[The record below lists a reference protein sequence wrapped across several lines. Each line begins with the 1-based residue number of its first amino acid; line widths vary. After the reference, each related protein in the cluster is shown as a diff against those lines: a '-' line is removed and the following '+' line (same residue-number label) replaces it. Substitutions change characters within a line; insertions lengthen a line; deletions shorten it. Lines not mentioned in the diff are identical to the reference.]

1 MTDPF
6 KPTLPT
12 PSTFD
17 PTPVPT
23 PTSDTTPIE
32 DAVAAASEAAAPDAG
47 GGAPVADAGP
57 PVPKGPTFAELGLH
71 PDVLRAVED
80 MGFTD
85 PMPVQAAT
93 FPPITAG
100 KDLMVQSRTGS
111 GKTAAFGIPFANGIV
126 NGENKFVQAIVL
138 LPTRELAIQ
147 VAAELAKIC
156 QHRQITVVPVYG
168 GAPMGRQV
176 EQLHAG
182 GQIVCGTPG
191 RVLDHLRRGTL
202 KLDRVR
208 CAVLDECDEM
218 LSMGFQED
226 IESILEKTPT
236 ARQTLLFSATVPEG
250 IQRLAR
256 RFLRTP
262 EFMKLSGDYISVHD
276 IRHVYYSI
284 PGIQREEE
292 LLRILDFEEP
302 KSAIIFCNTREET
315 GRVAAFLRG
324 KGHDAEAISSD
335 LTQSDRE
342 RVLGRMRAGGIKFLV
357 ATDVAARGID
367 IENLSHVFNY
377 TFPEAPEIYIHRTGR
392 TGRAGRKG
400 TAISLIGPT
409 EVGSFYYLKLLYK
422 IKPEERSLPS
432 EAEIRSHREGERL
445 LVLRGALAGDPG
457 AEWRA
462 LARRLVSA
470 VDGERLVAALLAHS
484 YASVEGMP
492 VVPAPRPAPASP
504 IANDVQPR
512 AAAPEPRERE
522 REGGGWDRDR
532 GRGDRDRPRFGGRDR
547 GPRDRGRPGER
558 DRPRFGDRD
567 RERGRGPGPGPGAG
581 PGAGPAA
588 GLGAGAG
595 PGAGP
600 GASAG
605 PASTASTAG
614 PADDRHGRRH
624 ERRPPPPLRNDQPP
638 AEREFWEVWSEE
650 RAQAEGAAAQ
660 PSVAPEPGSE
670 PFETT
675 SPGIGTGGDRG
686 GDRPRDASSDAPAG
700 DVARL
705 YLNLGRKDGAS
716 EKEIRDLL
724 STYAGSPQV
733 MDVDVMNTHTY
744 LNVAPGDAE
753 RIIGA
758 VTGKEMA
765 GRQLICE
772 TAKPRR
778 R

>member
-1 MTDPF
+1 MSDPF
-6 KPTLPT
+6 NQTPNPAPTTDLPIDSAT
-12 PSTFD
+12 
-17 PTPVPT
+17 
-23 PTSDTTPIE
+23 
-32 DAVAAASEAAAPDAG
+32 EAAA
-47 GGAPVADAGP
+47 APLAATGDPAADAP
-57 PVPKGPTFAELGLH
+57 PAVPKGPSFAELGLH
-71 PDVLRAVED
+71 ADVLRAIEE
-80 MGFTD
+80 MGFSE
-85 PMPVQAAT
+85 PMPVQSTT
-93 FPPITAG
+93 FPLITAG
-100 KDLMVQSRTGS
+100 RDLMVQSRTGS
-111 GKTAAFGIPFANGIV
+111 GKTAAFGIPFANGLV
-126 NGENKFVQAIVL
+126 NADDKFVQAIIL
-138 LPTRELAIQ
+138 LPTRELALQ

-156 QHRQITVVPVYG
+156 QHRAITVVPVYG

-176 EQLHAG
+176 EQLRDG

-202 KLDRVR
+202 RLDRV
-208 CAVLDECDEM
+208 CTAVLDECDEM

-226 IESILEKTPT
+226 IEAILEKTPNT
-236 ARQTLLFSATVPEG
+236 RQTLLFSATVPEG

-256 RFLRTP
+256 RFLRAP
-262 EFMKLSGDYISVHD
+262 EFLKLSGDYVSVHD
-276 IRHVYYSI
+276 IRHVYYAI

-292 LLRILDFEEP
+292 LMRILDFEEP

-315 GRVAAFLRG
+315 GRIAAFLRG

-335 LTQSDRE
+335 LTQADRE

-432 EAEIRSHREGERL
+432 EVEIRSHREGERVE
-445 LVLRGALAGDPG
+445 VLRRALDGDPG

-492 VVPAPRPAPASP
+492 IVPAPRPAPAIS
-504 IANDVQPR
+504 IANDVR
-512 AAAPEPRERE
+512 APAPEPRER
-522 REGGGWDRDR
+522 DRDR
-532 GRGDRDRPRFGGRDR
+532 DSGFGGRDRDRDRDRPRFGGRDR

-567 RERGRGPGPGPGAG
+567 RDRSRAPGAG
-581 PGAGPAA
+581 PSV
-588 GLGAGAG
+588 GAGAG
-595 PGAGP
+595 AGAG
-600 GASAG
+600 
-605 PASTASTAG
+605 
-614 PADDRHGRRH
+614 DDRHGRRH

-650 RAQAEGAAAQ
+650 RAQAESAGGQPPATAAAPPSNAFENTSQGIGAAPNDA
-660 PSVAPEPGSE
+660 APREDGP
-670 PFETT
+670 
-675 SPGIGTGGDRG
+675 
-686 GDRPRDASSDAPAG
+686 PA

-724 STYAGSPQV
+724 ATHAGTPVV

-753 RIIGA
+753 RIIA
-758 VTGKEMA
+758 TLTGKEMG